1 MSASGGMPTLGL
13 GRISWHCV
21 STGGFLMRLALT
33 IAVSLIVSG
42 CAAPNATEHLSARP
56 ELASAERLIDAF
68 YSFDAARLRAAMSA
82 APTSQ
87 PQLLYY
93 QGWAEGGNYVVL
105 ERKPCRQSAGD
116 ELSCDI
122 TVRDDL
128 IAALRTGYWVTD
140 TFHLTLR
147 DGRII
152 KVRNSSNDPPDFDQ
166 ALNWVKR
173 KRPDV
178 MTGPCK
184 GFFAGGPTPQD
195 CVRAVVAG
203 FAAYRAAH
211 PRG

>member
-1 MSASGGMPTLGL
+1 M
-13 GRISWHCV
+13 
-21 STGGFLMRLALT
+21 MRLVLT
-33 IAVSLIVSG
+33 AAVAIIVSG
-42 CAAPNATEHLSARP
+42 CAAPTGPKYVNTRP
-56 ELASAERLIDAF
+56 DLVAAERLIDAF
-68 YSFDAARLRAAMSA
+68 YSFDPARLRAALSD
-82 APTSQ
+82 APASQ

-105 ERKPCRQSAGD
+105 ERKPCRQAAGD
-116 ELSCDI
+116 EVSCDI

-166 ALNWVKR
+166 ALNWLKR
-173 KRPDV
+173 EQPHV
-178 MTGPCK
+178 MAGPCK
-184 GFFAGGPTPQD
+184 GFFAGGPTPQK

-203 FAAYRAAH
+203 FVAYRGAH